1 MVIFIWFLAKA
12 YFQMVLMTG
21 ENATAEALYEKEKN
35 KRLYIKDVWI
45 VYMSLKYLGLV
56 GLWVNFIYFPV
67 YIT

>member
-1 MVIFIWFLAKA
+1 
-12 YFQMVLMTG
+12 MVLMTG

-45 VYMSLKYLGLV
+45 VYMSLKCLGLV